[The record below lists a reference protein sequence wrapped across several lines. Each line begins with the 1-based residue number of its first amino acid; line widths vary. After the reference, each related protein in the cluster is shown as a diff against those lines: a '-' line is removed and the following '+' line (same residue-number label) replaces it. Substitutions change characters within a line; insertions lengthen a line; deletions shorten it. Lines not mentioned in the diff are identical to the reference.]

1 MSYRG
6 RECPQL
12 RNSTGFNRPAAHIEE
27 TLTWNASVVFPF
39 LDRRARTSSVSLT
52 AVLEG
57 TTPFNRNLLFSFK
70 KFALARP
77 LHRSGKPAAK
87 ETK

>member
-1 MSYRG
+1 MS
-6 RECPQL
+6 PDSPPASIDSSL
-12 RNSTGFNRPAAHIEE
+12 TSRNPG
-27 TLTWNASVVFPF
+27 TLTWNAYVVFAF

-52 AVLEG
+52 AALER